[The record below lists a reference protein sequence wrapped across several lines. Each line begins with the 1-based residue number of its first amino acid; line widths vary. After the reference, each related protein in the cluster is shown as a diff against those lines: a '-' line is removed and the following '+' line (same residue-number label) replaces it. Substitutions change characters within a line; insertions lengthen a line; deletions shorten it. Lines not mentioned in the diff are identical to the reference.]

1 MNHQKIAPHPSNMV
15 SDWLNLIILI
25 AVCLLPAVGRTQ
37 EANACA
43 LIRKLERFSSLTEK
57 ERKDLVRTNYSN
69 LTQLSE
75 VLMANFGAGDE
86 NEKSYAAY
94 FLGEYRIPQA
104 ANLLANNISWVD
116 KIRSNTERGSEWF
129 WDRYPATQALVKT
142 GNPAIP
148 AVIRNLAES
157 DDATVRRLS
166 LSAVYHIEGDKDI
179 VQLRLQKALTAEVV
193 SPKQARLKSA
203 LLALTKSPYAN

>member
-1 MNHQKIAPHPSNMV
+1 MNHQKIAPPPSNMV

-25 AVCLLPAVGRTQ
+25 AVFLMPAIGRTQ

-43 LIRKLERFSSLTEK
+43 FIRKLERFSSLTEK

-75 VLMANFGAGDE
+75 VLTAKFGAGDE

-94 FLGEYRIPQA
+94 FLGEYRFPQA
-104 ANLLANNISWVD
+104 VNLLAKNISWED

-129 WDRYPATQALVKT
+129 WDRFPATQALVKI

-157 DDATVRRLS
+157 DDATFRRLS
-166 LSAVYHIEGDKDI
+166 LSALYHIEGDKDI
-179 VQLRLQKALTAEVV
+179 VQLRLQKALAAEKV
-193 SPKQARLKSA
+193 STKQVRLQSA
-203 LLALTKSPYAN
+203 LKDLAGTSFGN